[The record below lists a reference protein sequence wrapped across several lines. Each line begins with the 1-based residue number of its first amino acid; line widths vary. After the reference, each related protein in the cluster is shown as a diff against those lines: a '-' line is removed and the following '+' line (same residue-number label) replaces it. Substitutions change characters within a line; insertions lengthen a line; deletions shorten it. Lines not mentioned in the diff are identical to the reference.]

1 MREIPA
7 GFLIDRWMEYRPGS
21 FGKRPTLMSPISSN
35 WPSQRR
41 LSLWYAITLG
51 LLLLNGVVTC
61 WNLRTISK
69 GADQIARTNDVIK
82 SLDDLLLDFRAS
94 ETGQRGFLLTG
105 DEAYLAPY
113 NKATATIDAAME
125 RLKVLTAADPVSRS
139 RADVD
144 EVERLAR
151 AKLAELAKTIGLRRE
166 QRGEAALVVVKSG
179 RGRALMTE
187 IVDRITAM
195 ENEETVA
202 RGQLN
207 KAEAE
212 AISQTTLTFG
222 LATGLA
228 LGLVAV
234 IRHLSQR
241 SRRELALRAEWL
253 STTLQSIGDAVI
265 AADADGRV
273 TLMNAVAEQLTG
285 WTASDAIGKDLDAVL
300 PIRDERAREPS
311 LNPVQRVLETGR
323 SQGLAEPAILHAK
336 NGVEWPID
344 DIAAPIRDDQDT
356 VRGVVMVFR
365 DVTQRRIDEHE
376 RERLN
381 QELRDN
387 DARKDEFL
395 AMLAHELRNPLAA
408 IGSALMLTKKAG
420 VGQERID
427 WAMEVV
433 GRQVT
438 HLTRLIED
446 LLDVSRI
453 SRGKID
459 LRIERLEASAVLES
473 AVESVRP
480 LIDKRRHTL
489 AVVLDRG
496 ALWIDA
502 DPTRLEQV
510 VVNLLNNAAKY
521 SDDGGRIELSGVRE
535 GNDVVIAV
543 KDAGFGIAP
552 EKLPRMFE
560 MFAQDDRSLARS
572 EGGLGIG
579 LTVVKKLVELHGGTI
594 TAESEGPGRG
604 STFRVRLPAAN
615 GPAST

>member
-300 PIRDERAREPS
+300 PIRDE
-311 LNPVQRVLETGR
+311 
-323 SQGLAEPAILHAK
+323 HA
-336 NGVEWPID
+336 
-344 DIAAPIRDDQDT
+344 
-356 VRGVVMVFR
+356 
-365 DVTQRRIDEHE
+365 
-376 RERLN
+376 
-381 QELRDN
+381 LR
-387 DARKDEFL
+387 
-395 AMLAHELRNPLAA
+395 
-408 IGSALMLTKKAG
+408 
-420 VGQERID
+420 
-427 WAMEVV
+427 
-433 GRQVT
+433 
-438 HLTRLIED
+438 
-446 LLDVSRI
+446 
-453 SRGKID
+453 
-459 LRIERLEASAVLES
+459 
-473 AVESVRP
+473 
-480 LIDKRRHTL
+480 
-489 AVVLDRG
+489 
-496 ALWIDA
+496 
-502 DPTRLEQV
+502 
-510 VVNLLNNAAKY
+510 
-521 SDDGGRIELSGVRE
+521 
-535 GNDVVIAV
+535 
-543 KDAGFGIAP
+543 
-552 EKLPRMFE
+552 
-560 MFAQDDRSLARS
+560 
-572 EGGLGIG
+572 
-579 LTVVKKLVELHGGTI
+579 
-594 TAESEGPGRG
+594 
-604 STFRVRLPAAN
+604 
-615 GPAST
+615 PASTRCAGCWKRVEARGSPSRRSFTPRTASNGPSTTSPRRSATTRTRFGASSWSSATSRSGGSTSTSASGSIKSCATTTRGRTNSWPCSPTSCAIPLRRSAAP